1 MFGYASN
8 VVLRAFH
15 TTIQQKMPK
24 HILSIEQSEAQIKI
38 EGSGGSGGGMYFFF
52 YCKCSQTL
60 WNLEV

>member
-38 EGSGGSGGGMYFFF
+38 EGSGGSGGGMYLFFF
-52 YCKCSQTL
+52 L
-60 WNLEV
+60 L